1 MKRLVD
7 KYGRVVDYLRIS
19 LTDRC
24 NFRCFYCKPIKEFHY
39 IPHDEILRFEELV
52 FFINTLG
59 EYGLKKIKITGGE
72 PFLRKGIIDF
82 IKELEKYSVSITTN
96 GFFLEKFVHDLKK
109 TKVRNI
115 NISLDSFKR
124 DRFKKITGVD
134 ALDKVLSNII
144 LLKKE
149 GFFVKINAVMMK
161 QTLDEIN
168 DFIEF
173 SEKYTIPVRFIEL
186 MPISKEVVKEFIPED
201 TFKKLVEKSY
211 KLIPYNEK
219 LGEGPSRYYK
229 VEDQNAVIGF
239 ISSIT
244 HNFCSTCN
252 KIRITPDGKLRV
264 CLALDEE
271 VDLKEE
277 IKARKKIE
285 LIEKVKFALSRKPYE
300 HNMKISERVSKR
312 SMIQIG
318 G

>member
-1 MKRLVD
+1 MKKLID
-7 KYGRVVDYLRIS
+7 KYGRTIDYLRVS

-24 NFRCFYCKPIKEFHY
+24 NFRCFYCKPIKEFQY
-39 IPHDEILRFEELV
+39 ISHEEILRFEDLL
-52 FFINTLG
+52 FFITTLG

-72 PFLRKGIIDF
+72 PFLRKGIINF
-82 IKELEKYSVSITTN
+82 LNELEKYSVSITTN
-96 GFFLEKFVHDLKK
+96 GFFLEKFVKDLKK

-115 NISLDSFKR
+115 NISLDSFNR
-124 DRFKKITGVD
+124 NRFKKITGVD
-134 ALDKVLSNII
+134 ALNKVLSNII

-149 GFFVKINAVMMK
+149 GFFVKVNAVMMK
-161 QTLDEIN
+161 QTLDEIY

-173 SEKYTIPVRFIEL
+173 SAKYNIPVRFIEL

-201 TFKKLVEKSY
+201 IFKKMVEESY

-219 LGEGPSRYYK
+219 LGEGPSRYFK
-229 VEDQNAVIGF
+229 VKDKNAIIGF

-271 VDLKEE
+271 VDLRQE
-277 IKARKKIE
+277 IKTRNKIK
-285 LIEKVKFALSRKPYE
+285 LMEKVKFALSKKPYE
-300 HNMKISERVSKR
+300 HSMKISERVSKR